1 MTPVLPT
8 AVTIKNITL
17 YPQDI
22 DLPGTALGSFALNG
36 SGAVLFEVRGQT
48 QSWGARMKGQLVKTV
63 ERGLEGILEGLATGS
78 AYELDPE
85 RYHDIPE
92 TER

>member
-1 MTPVLPT
+1 MTPVSANASHHLD
-8 AVTIKNITL
+8 ITL
-17 YPQDI
+17 YPQDV

>member
-1 MTPVLPT
+1 
-8 AVTIKNITL
+8 
-17 YPQDI
+17 
-22 DLPGTALGSFALNG
+22 
-36 SGAVLFEVRGQT
+36 
-48 QSWGARMKGQLVKTV
+48 MKGQLVKTV